1 MPSRGGRGS
10 DCYLGREDDMRGHKK
25 GVAALALTLCLAAIA
40 LVFAA
45 APWAGSTGERHATAQ
60 LKAAWIYVGPHND
73 GGWSQAHDKGRQ
85 YVQQHLG
92 SKVKTT
98 FKENVPE
105 GPQTCQVIE
114 SQVNDG
120 NKIIFATSFG
130 FQQCMVTEAKKHP
143 DVHFEQATGTA
154 QSKNLAEY
162 FGAGEDSI
170 YLSGMAAG
178 AATKKGTIGYVVPF
192 AIPEV
197 IRHANAFALGAQATH
212 PGVKVKLLWTNSW
225 FDLKKE
231 KQAAESLHK
240 AGADVIGQNVDSPAA
255 GQYAESANVPW
266 VGYDSNAMKF
276 APKQWLTA
284 AVYNWGP
291 YYTRRVKAAMN
302 GTWKTGFYY
311 GTIKD
316 GMIGIAPFGPSVSA
330 KTKAAIAAKKQ
341 ALVSGK
347 FYEFRGPLYDQKGK
361 LRVQRGKQLSVK
373 DLYAMDWLVK
383 GVQGS
388 AKG

>member
-1 MPSRGGRGS
+1 MS
-10 DCYLGREDDMRGHKK
+10 GHKK
-25 GVAALALTLCLAAIA
+25 GAAALALTLCLAAVA

-45 APWAGSTGERHATAQ
+45 APWAGSTGGRHATAQ

-114 SQVNDG
+114 SLVNDG

-130 FQQCMVTEAKKHP
+130 FQQCMVSEATKHP

-162 FGAGEDSI
+162 FGAAEDSI

-192 AIPEV
+192 AIPE
-197 IRHANAFALGAQATH
+197 
-212 PGVKVKLLWTNSW
+212 
-225 FDLKKE
+225 
-231 KQAAESLHK
+231 
-240 AGADVIGQNVDSPAA
+240 IGRASCR
-255 GQYAESANVPW
+255 E
-266 VGYDSNAMKF
+266 
-276 APKQWLTA
+276 
-284 AVYNWGP
+284 
-291 YYTRRVKAAMN
+291 RV
-302 GTWKTGFYY
+302 
-311 GTIKD
+311 
-316 GMIGIAPFGPSVSA
+316 
-330 KTKAAIAAKKQ
+330 
-341 ALVSGK
+341 
-347 FYEFRGPLYDQKGK
+347 
-361 LRVQRGKQLSVK
+361 
-373 DLYAMDWLVK
+373 
-383 GVQGS
+383 
-388 AKG
+388 